1 MLEIMDTVG
10 TSQFAQIVHEIRT
23 WVHVG
28 LLDDVSI
35 NVGQP
40 SALDHLEKLQVKETL
55 VVVTDKCDLE
65 YERAVDREQGLSFV
79 KQFGDWSFF
88 FLETSMRSF
97 MIWSKQINRKL
108 ADKKRCKNRICRLL

>member
-55 VVVTDKCDLE
+55 VVVTDKCDLD

-88 FLETSMRSF
+88 FFGNVDEIFHDLV
-97 MIWSKQINRKL
+97 K
-108 ADKKRCKNRICRLL
+108 ADQ